1 MITRKHISRRTLV
14 RGAGVSLALPLL
26 DAMLPAFT
34 APRKA
39 PLRMMVN
46 YVPNGIVMK
55 DWTPEAGRSWFDAPG
70 VLRSAGAYRDD
81 KLAALPR
88 ILQPMTAY
96 RDRMLVISGL
106 MQKSG
111 SGAEG
116 GDHSRAAATY
126 LTGVRVKKTAGANI
140 SAGVSVDQV
149 AADKLAGATRF
160 RSLEFSCEGGH
171 TGSGC
176 DVLYSCA
183 YKNNIS
189 WRSATTPNPAE
200 MNPRAAFERL
210 FGADEDPETRRK
222 TRRYERSIL
231 DGVLEDTR
239 NLERG
244 LGASDRRKMDEYM
257 SSVREIET
265 RIQGAESDGLTPAM
279 EKPSGVPASLAD
291 HAALLY
297 DLMRVA
303 FQTDSTR
310 IATFMVTREGS
321 DRAYR
326 EIDLAEAHHP
336 LTHHQGDP
344 EKIEKVARI
353 NRYHMQLFADFVGK
367 LARTEDGDGSLL
379 DHSMILYGSG
389 LSDGDHHVH
398 INLPVM
404 LAGGACGTIRT
415 GRHVI
420 VAKTPINN
428 LYVSML
434 DRMGVPVESLGDST
448 GKLREL
454 SEIGWWPF

>member
-1 MITRKHISRRTLV
+1 
-14 RGAGVSLALPLL
+14 
-26 DAMLPAFT
+26 
-34 APRKA
+34 
-39 PLRMMVN
+39 
-46 YVPNGIVMK
+46 
-55 DWTPEAGRSWFDAPG
+55 
-70 VLRSAGAYRDD
+70 
-81 KLAALPR
+81 
-88 ILQPMTAY
+88 
-96 RDRMLVISGL
+96 
-106 MQKSG
+106 
-111 SGAEG
+111 
-116 GDHSRAAATY
+116 
-126 LTGVRVKKTAGANI
+126 
-140 SAGVSVDQV
+140 
-149 AADKLAGATRF
+149 
-160 RSLEFSCEGGH
+160 
-171 TGSGC
+171 
-176 DVLYSCA
+176 
-183 YKNNIS
+183 
-189 WRSATTPNPAE
+189 
-200 MNPRAAFERL
+200 
-210 FGADEDPETRRK
+210 
-222 TRRYERSIL
+222 
-231 DGVLEDTR
+231 
-239 NLERG
+239 
-244 LGASDRRKMDEYM
+244 
-257 SSVREIET
+257 VREIET

-326 EIDLAEAHHP
+326 EIDLAEALHP